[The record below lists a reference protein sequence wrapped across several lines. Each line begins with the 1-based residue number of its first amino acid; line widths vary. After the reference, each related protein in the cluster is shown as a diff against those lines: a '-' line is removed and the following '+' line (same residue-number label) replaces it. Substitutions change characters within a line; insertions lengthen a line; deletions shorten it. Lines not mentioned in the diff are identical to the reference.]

1 MILNMVLERKRLF
14 LYRRDKMEEFEVSGT
29 YIWYYYI
36 CKREVWLLAHCMEAD
51 QSNDNIRLGNF
62 IHENS
67 YLRQN
72 KEVMIG
78 NNKFD
83 VVSSKKGKIIVGE
96 IKKTSKYLK
105 SAQMQLLFYLKQLK
119 ELGIQA
125 EGEILFP
132 EEKKKKQI
140 LLGDKEEQELEKI
153 EKEIKEIIQQ
163 EKMPNQIKQNFCKNC
178 AYAEFCW
185 S

>member
-1 MILNMVLERKRLF
+1 
-14 LYRRDKMEEFEVSGT
+14 MEEFEVSGT

-36 CKREVWLLAHCMEAD
+36 CKREIWLLAHCIESD

-67 YLRQN
+67 YMRDS

-83 VVSSKKGKIIVGE
+83 IVNKRNGKVIIGE
-96 IKKTSKYLK
+96 IKKTSNYIQ
-105 SAQMQLLFYLKQLK
+105 SARMQLRFYLKQLK
-119 ELGIQA
+119 KLNIEA

-132 EEKKKKQI
+132 EEKKKEKVKITEEQI
-140 LLGDKEEQELEKI
+140 LELEQV
-153 EKEIKEIIQQ
+153 EKNIKEIVKL
-163 EKMPNQIKQNFCKNC
+163 EKAPQKEKSKYCKNC
-178 AYAEFCW
+178 AYSEFCW
-185 S
+185 A